1 MTEPAQGPD
10 GAILGGGNDAGAG
23 RDGGQVR
30 DRVVVVTPEGMA
42 VSGADSGDD
51 GPSPTE
57 LIEQPA
63 KVMRIGSMIKQLLEE
78 VRSAPLDEAGRARL
92 AQIHSRSIA
101 ELEQGLAP
109 ELVEELRQ
117 DHPAVRRAGD
127 AVGRRAPYRA
137 GAARRLARGS
147 LPRDPDRAVRP
158 ADGGARAAG
167 ADAPGLATR
176 PPRPRRRPAGPGR
189 DAPAGHGPVPL
200 TPLPRL
206 RRRADPL
213 GNGVWRRAH
222 DNFRR
227 AVDRYHQLLERV
239 PSSTVRDHLEAT
251 GGRLAEVLDEV
262 HAVCVAA
269 QRLAPSES
277 DDLPGGHGGA
287 LLDAH
292 RSLARGATLAAQ
304 SGEAVMLAVVAVR
317 AQQLEEAASSAGAAA
332 RAVDQAA
339 EQAGRAEE
347 LVRAAEQ
354 A

>member
-1 MTEPAQGPD
+1 M
-10 GAILGGGNDAGAG
+10 
-23 RDGGQVR
+23 
-30 DRVVVVTPEGMA
+30 
-42 VSGADSGDD
+42 
-51 GPSPTE
+51 
-57 LIEQPA
+57 
-63 KVMRIGSMIKQLLEE
+63 
-78 VRSAPLDEAGRARL
+78 
-92 AQIHSRSIA
+92 
-101 ELEQGLAP
+101 
-109 ELVEELRQ
+109 
-117 DHPAVRRAGD
+117 
-127 AVGRRAPYRA
+127 
-137 GAARRLARGS
+137 
-147 LPRDPDRAVRP
+147 
-158 ADGGARAAG
+158 
-167 ADAPGLATR
+167 
-176 PPRPRRRPAGPGR
+176 
-189 DAPAGHGPVPL
+189 
-200 TPLPRL
+200 
-206 RRRADPL
+206 
-213 GNGVWRRAH
+213 WRRAH

-227 AVDRYHQLLERV
+227 AFDRYHQLLERV